1 MPKKKPGKKMFA
13 DQSRGAVLVEVDIVA
28 GAAASAVEEHQGHG
42 NNN

>member
-1 MPKKKPGKKMFA
+1 VEVDA
-13 DQSRGAVLVEVDIVA
+13 EVVAAAVLVEVDIVA